1 MYVMVF
7 ILFASIH
14 HFRDKKGTGAEMRK
28 RCAIVSGI
36 VTGDALVSYWLVFL
50 PFPVTVPDFFA
61 KNNSTQFPCRFYSG
75 EFLTN

>member
-7 ILFASIH
+7 ILFVSIH
-14 HFRDKKGTGAEMRK
+14 HFINKKGTGAEMRP
-28 RCAIVSGI
+28 ASVSGI
-36 VTGDALVSYWLVFL
+36 VTGDATISYWPVFL
-50 PFPVTVPDFFA
+50 PFPVTLPDVFA